1 MPSPSL
7 GSEEGDMALP
17 WGSKEGVGL
26 EEGRAIAIPHGGE
39 GGVWARCQG
48 EER

>member
-17 WGSKEGVGL
+17 WGSKEGEGL
-26 EEGRAIAIPHGGE
+26 EGGRTIAIPHWVE
-39 GGVWARCQG
+39 RCLG
-48 EER
+48 EERYAPP